1 MSEKT
6 PDQNGLNVF
15 GAQYSHGTV
24 IAGSDLSNSYR
35 SGGNSQRTNRYSG
48 RISPTDFID
57 NINQDWDS
65 DVNGEV
71 HSSKDS
77 LQVPF
82 FNVQNLADSDCDI
95 EGDLSAQ
102 LTRSRTPP
110 PKTSCTNVDL
120 SSSMA
125 KPVLKSKMSDS
136 QLSKYNRLKKL
147 LQASS
152 VDLAKLQELCWNG
165 IPEDLRPTA
174 WQLMLGYLPC
184 NAERR
189 AQTLAR
195 KRKEYEDAVAQTFSR
210 GEAGLDE
217 EMWHQITIDVPRT
230 NSEVALYRHPVTQ
243 ECLKR
248 ILYCWA
254 VQHPASGYVQGINDL
269 VTPFFQVFLTAYTD
283 EDPENFNIS
292 TLSKETLSTLEADT
306 FWCLTKLLD
315 GIQDNYTFA
324 QPGIQ
329 RQIFK
334 LREFIERVDAPLAAH
349 LAAEGVEYIQFTFRW
364 MNCLLLREIP
374 MKATI
379 RMWDTYLAEGE
390 TGFSDFHL
398 YMCAAFLVYW
408 SEHLKKLEFQ
418 DIIMFLQSLPTQNWT
433 DQEIEMLLSQAYIW
447 KTLFHNAPNHFGH

>member
-1 MSEKT
+1 MFNLPETSQSAT
-6 PDQNGLNVF
+6 
-15 GAQYSHGTV
+15 
-24 IAGSDLSNSYR
+24 NSP
-35 SGGNSQRTNRYSG
+35 
-48 RISPTDFID
+48 IS
-57 NINQDWDS
+57 
-65 DVNGEV
+65 
-71 HSSKDS
+71 
-77 LQVPF
+77 
-82 FNVQNLADSDCDI
+82 A
-95 EGDLSAQ
+95 
-102 LTRSRTPP
+102 SRV
-110 PKTSCTNVDL
+110 S
-120 SSSMA
+120 
-125 KPVLKSKMSDS
+125 LKSKMSDS

-147 LQASS
+147 LEAPS

-165 IPEDLRPTA
+165 IPVDLRPTA
-174 WQLMLGYLPC
+174 WRLMLGYLPC

-195 KRKEYEDAVAQTFSR
+195 KRKEYEDAITQTFGR

-217 EMWHQITIDVPRT
+217 EMWHQISIDVPRT
-230 NSEVALYRHPVTQ
+230 NPEVALYRHPVTQ

-269 VTPFFQVFLTAYTD
+269 VTPFFQVFLTAYID
-283 EDPENFNIS
+283 EGVDPETYDIGV
-292 TLSKETLSTLEADT
+292 LSKEALTTLEADS

-364 MNCLLLREIP
+364 MNCLLMREIP
-374 MKATI
+374 MNATI

-390 TGFSDFHL
+390 SGFSDFHL
-398 YMCAAFLVYW
+398 YMCAAFLVHW
-408 SEHLKKLEFQ
+408 SEHLRKLEFQ
-418 DIIMFLQSLPTQNWT
+418 EIIMYLQSLPTQYWT
-433 DQEIEMLLSQAYIW
+433 EKEIEMLLSQAYIW
-447 KTLFHNAPNHFGH
+447 KTLFHNAPSHFGH